1 MKNIFL
7 ALLAGLACAFSA
19 QAQEPVDLLVTVTSA
34 DAQNQ
39 GIALVLAGQAM
50 EQKARVRV
58 LLCADGGQ
66 LAVKAKESPALKPR
80 NVSPKEML
88 QGLIKKGALV
98 EVCALFLPNS
108 DLKQADLIDGIGV
121 AKPNEVATTLLQ
133 PNAKVLAF

>member
-1 MKNIFL
+1 MKNFSL
-7 ALLAGLACAFSA
+7 ALLAGLTCTFSA

-66 LAVKAKESPALKPR
+66 LAVKAKESVALKPR

-88 QGLIKKGALV
+88 QGLIKKGAQV

-108 DLKQADLIDGIGV
+108 DLKQTDLIDGIGV

-133 PNAKVLAF
+133 PNAKVLTF

>member
-1 MKNIFL
+1 MKKIFL
-7 ALLAGLACAFSA
+7 ALFAGLACALSA

-66 LAVKAKESPALKPR
+66 LAVKAKESVALKPR

-88 QGLIKKGALV
+88 QALIKKGAQV

-108 DLKQADLIDGIGV
+108 DLKQTDLIDGIGV

-133 PNAKVLAF
+133 PNAKVLTF

>member
-1 MKNIFL
+1 MKIFCL
-7 ALLAGLACAFSA
+7 AMLASFTCASSA

-66 LAVKAKESPALKPR
+66 LAVKAKESVALKPR

-88 QGLIKKGALV
+88 QGLIKKGAQV

-133 PNAKVLAF
+133 PNAKVLTF